1 MSIFQIE
8 IVLPNLDSSVLS
20 NYIINL
26 GSLEKE
32 KRTNKQLSREKLVK
46 NDSLVKAVENDIKGN
61 VVEKVAFRVSSM
73 NGKLILQW

>member
-1 MSIFQIE
+1 MY
-8 IVLPNLDSSVLS
+8 LDLLS

-26 GSLEKE
+26 GILEKE

-61 VVEKVAFRVSSM
+61 VVEKVAFRVSSS
-73 NGKLILQW
+73 IA